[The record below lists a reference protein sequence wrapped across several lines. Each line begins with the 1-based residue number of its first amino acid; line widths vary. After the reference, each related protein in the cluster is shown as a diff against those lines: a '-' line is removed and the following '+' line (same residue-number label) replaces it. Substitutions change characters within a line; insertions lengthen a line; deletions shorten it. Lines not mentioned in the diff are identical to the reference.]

1 MQPTLVALD
10 APFRFRGITPADTLE
25 LKFSPDRAMEL
36 NEAIRSYRPCLHFQP
51 RPIPAEKVRAVLAA
65 ARLAPSQGN
74 LQPWRFVVVQDD
86 ERKRLLAQACV
97 KGKPVAEAPIAVVAF
112 SVEEDVPV
120 TIGGYISAYPLDV
133 AVAIGHLQLSAT
145 AEGLGSSWIV
155 DFHADKVR
163 TVLGVP
169 EGIHPIAIIPIGYPA
184 ENGDS
189 KAAEGRKSPDE
200 IIAYNEF
207 AW

>member
-1 MQPTLVALD
+1 MD
-10 APFRFRGITPADTLE
+10 
-25 LKFSPDRAMEL
+25 L
-36 NEAIRSYRPCLHFQP
+36 NEAIRSYRPCRSF
-51 RPIPAEKVRAVLAA
+51 RTSPIPPEKLRSVLAA

-86 ERKRLLAQACV
+86 ERRRLLAQACPR
-97 KGKPVAEAPIAVVAF
+97 GKPVAEAPVVVVAF
-112 SVEEDVPV
+112 AVEEDIPV
-120 TIGGYISAYPLDV
+120 TVGGYMSAYPLDV
-133 AVAIGHLQLSAT
+133 AVAVGHLQLAAT

-155 DFHADKVR
+155 DFHEEKVR

-169 EGIHPIAIIPIGYPA
+169 EGIHPLAILPIGYPA
-184 ENGDS
+184 ENGGAP
-189 KAAEGRKSPDE
+189 AAEGRKSPDE